1 MVNVVETVGGVMMN
15 IKIMCITMLCL
26 SAMGCAPQSYNLKPS
41 PVEMEGYA
49 IPSFSAQKVSL
60 VNAQWNPIE

>member
-1 MVNVVETVGGVMMN
+1 MN